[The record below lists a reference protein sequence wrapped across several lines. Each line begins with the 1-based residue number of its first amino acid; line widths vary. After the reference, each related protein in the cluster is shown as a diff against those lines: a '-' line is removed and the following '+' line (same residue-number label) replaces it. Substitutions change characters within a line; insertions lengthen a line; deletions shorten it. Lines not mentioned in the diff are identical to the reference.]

1 MESSLKVA
9 LYYMKKE
16 RAHFIMEYL
25 VEIGLSTWITEF
37 MATVTWI
44 TEFTAT
50 VGLTSTV
57 DFMGNGR
64 KENGERR
71 VKKEVAL
78 EARNFLAVIV
88 PHWCWEIG
96 WRSLLQS

>member
-1 MESSLKVA
+1 MLNYV
-9 LYYMKKE
+9 KKE

-37 MATVTWI
+37 MATVGLSTRI

-50 VGLTSTV
+50 VGQTSTV
-57 DFMGNGR
+57 DFMGNGS

-71 VKKEVAL
+71 VKNEVAL
-78 EARNFLAVIV
+78 EVGNFLAVIV
-88 PHWCWEIG
+88 PRWCWGIG